1 MTSEAPRSRRA
12 RPAKP
17 PLSREVILREAR
29 DIARVEGVDGL
40 TMRALAQ
47 RLDTGAAA
55 LYVYLRNRDEI
66 ITTLFDEAL
75 AEVPT
80 PKEQCPSWSDEL
92 LAFAVAAVDQLARWP
107 GLAASQ
113 LGRIPRGPA
122 VFDAVEAVLACLA
135 RGGVDIQRA
144 ALAADGLMLM
154 IVAHAAELDD
164 ATRAPGVL
172 EDQID
177 ATRTAMKGL
186 DEDRHPTI
194 RANIDALLTPSPA
207 QRVHWSL
214 RAFING
220 VAGTP
225 VPATSKED

>member
-1 MTSEAPRSRRA
+1 MIHDQPRSRRG

-17 PLSREVILREAR
+17 PLSREAILREAR
-29 DIARVEGVDGL
+29 DIARVEGVDAL

-80 PKEQCPSWSDEL
+80 PKEQHSSWQDEVL
-92 LAFAVAAVDQLARWP
+92 EFAVAAVDQLARWP

-122 VFDAVEAVLACLA
+122 VFDAVEAVLSCLT
-135 RGGVDIQRA
+135 RGGVDIRRA

-154 IVAHAAELDD
+154 IVAHAAEL
-164 ATRAPGVL
+164 AAVTRMPGTL

-177 ATRTAMKGL
+177 ATRTAMQRL

-194 RANIDALLTPSPA
+194 RADIDALLTPSPE
-207 QRVHWSL
+207 QRVRWSL

-220 VAGTP
+220 IDETP
-225 VPATSKED
+225 VPAS